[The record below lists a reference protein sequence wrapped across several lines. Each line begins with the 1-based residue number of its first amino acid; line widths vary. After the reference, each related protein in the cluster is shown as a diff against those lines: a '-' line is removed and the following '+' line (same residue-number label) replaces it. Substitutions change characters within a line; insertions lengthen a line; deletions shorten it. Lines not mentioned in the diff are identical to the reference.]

1 MIPQLDVV
9 QIWNQSEI
17 TIHLCRVFTESYS
30 LGEREKLLTAFC
42 KYQSSQ
48 NKHDDSDPNHW
59 DIALDLSGLDF
70 YAAASGS
77 HVTMGLAHV
86 AGKTSFGLISA

>member
-1 MIPQLDVV
+1 MKGANLLNILQKSSSFLQVIV
-9 QIWNQSEI
+9 
-17 TIHLCRVFTESYS
+17 YS
-30 LGEREKLLTAFC
+30 LGEREKLHTAFC
-42 KYQSSQ
+42 NYQSSQ

>member
-1 MIPQLDVV
+1 
-9 QIWNQSEI
+9 
-17 TIHLCRVFTESYS
+17 VFTILIS

-48 NKHDDSDPNHW
+48 NKPDDSDPNHW

-70 YAAASGS
+70 YAGATGS
-77 HVTMGLAHV
+77 TATMGLATV
-86 AGKTSFGLISA
+86 TGKTSLGLIS

>member
-1 MIPQLDVV
+1 MMKTSWKL
-9 QIWNQSEI
+9 
-17 TIHLCRVFTESYS
+17 FTELYS

-77 HVTMGLAHV
+77 YVTMGLATV
-86 AGKTSFGLISA
+86 TGKTSLALISA